1 MMFSKKMKKWLY
13 TSVGSLLLATA
24 PLAANAAYTP
34 GTYACSAKGNG
45 GDVKIEV
52 TVDANSITSI
62 NVVEHK
68 ETKGISDAAIAM
80 VPERII
86 TDQSLAVDGISGA
99 TLSSNAIKSA
109 AEECLAKAGG
119 DVTALKV
126 AKEKAPEP
134 AKALVEETA
143 DIIIIGGGGAGMSG
157 AYAAA
162 KNGATVIVLEKAVSL
177 GGNTM
182 RSGGGFNAADVQRES
197 RQKISPHQL
206 DTIRKLTSE
215 EPKNDLHKE
224 LMTQT
229 AQQLADFEAKGD
241 TYLFDSPEWHALQS
255 YKAGDYAANLDL
267 VYTLTKASKDNIAYL
282 EDLGLVWK
290 DDTST
295 IVGALWPRSHLPR
308 NYTSGIAYI
317 ETFKQNIDAEKLP
330 VKILTQVK
338 ADELLVKDGRVVG
351 VKATGTDGTPYI
363 FNATKGVILA
373 TGGFGANVE
382 MRLKYDQQWDG
393 MLDKNVK
400 TTNTPDITGDGIV
413 MAEEVGANLI
423 DMGYIQL
430 LPNADPKTGASS
442 GYVGT
447 GTSMMVNKNGK
458 RFVNEL
464 ERRDVLVKAILKQP
478 DGMMFFITND
488 KNAELNDKRENK
500 YGENIEN
507 LVAVKKVFKGN
518 TPQELAKEIGVDPDA
533 LAQTIVEWNEFC
545 KTQND
550 PAFGRPACAD
560 DVTLFEG
567 PYYASPRAP
576 AIHHTMGGIQINEQ
590 AQALDKNGNPIPGLW
605 AAGEVTGGIHGTNRV
620 GANAVPDAVSF
631 GRIAGENAA
640 K

>member
-1 MMFSKKMKKWLY
+1 MFLKSAKKWLY
-13 TSVGSLLLATA
+13 TGIGSLLFATA
-24 PLAANAAYTP
+24 PLASAAYTP
-34 GTYACSAKGNG
+34 GNYTCSAKGNG

-52 TVDANSITSI
+52 VVDANAIKSIK
-62 NVVEHK
+62 VLEHK
-68 ETKGISDAAIAM
+68 ETKGVSDAALSM

-86 TDQSLAVDGISGA
+86 ADQSLAVDGVSGA
-99 TLSSNAIKSA
+99 TLSSNAIKTA

-119 DVTALKV
+119 DLNALKT
-126 AKEKAPEP
+126 AKAKAPTET
-134 AKALVEETA
+134 KALVEDSA
-143 DIIIIGGGGAGMSG
+143 DVVIIGGGGAGMSG
-157 AYAAA
+157 AYAAS
-162 KNGATVIVLEKAVSL
+162 KNGASVIVLEKAVSL

-182 RSGGGFNAADVQRES
+182 RSGGGFNTADQKRES

-206 DTIRKLTSE
+206 ETIKKLIAE
-215 EPKNDLHKE
+215 EPKNELHKE
-224 LMTQT
+224 LMVQVTK
-229 AQQLADFEAKGD
+229 QLADFETKGD

-255 YKAGDYAANLDL
+255 YKAGDYAAQLPL
-267 VYTLTKASKDNIAYL
+267 VYALTKAAHENVTYL
-282 EDLGLVWK
+282 EGLGLVWK

-317 ETFKQNIDAEKLP
+317 ETFKQNIESQKLP

-338 ADELLVKDGRVVG
+338 ADELIVKDGRVTG
-351 VKATGTDGTPYI
+351 VKATGADGTPYI
-363 FNATKGVILA
+363 FNAKKGVIIA

-382 MRLKYDQQWDG
+382 MRLKYDTLWDG
-393 MLDKNVK
+393 MLVESVK

-413 MAEEVGANLI
+413 MAEKVGANLI

-430 LPNADPKTGASS
+430 LPNADPQTGASS

-447 GTSMMVNKNGK
+447 GTSMMVNKEGK

-488 KNAELNDKRENK
+488 KNAELNEKRENK

-507 LVAVKKVFKGN
+507 LVAVKKVFKGE
-518 TPQELAKEIGVDPDA
+518 TPEALAKEIGVDPA
-533 LAQTIVEWNEFC
+533 TLAQTIKDWNEFC

-590 AQALDKNGNPIPGLW
+590 AQALDKNGKVIPGLW

-620 GANAVPDAVSF
+620 GANAIPDAVSF